1 MLGDILREARERAG
15 LSQEQLAFR
24 AGVDRTYVSQL
35 ENDKK
40 SPTVQTLF
48 RLCSA
53 MKTSPAAVVARLE
66 RRLARPS
73 PSRQTKAPATKRS

>member
-1 MLGDILREARERAG
+1 MLGDILREAREKAG
-15 LSQEQLAFR
+15 LTQEQLAFQ

-40 SPTVQTLF
+40 SPTVATLF

-53 MKTSPAAVVARLE
+53 MKVSPSKLLARLE
-66 RRLARPS
+66 RRLKGR
-73 PSRQTKAPATKRS
+73 

>member
-1 MLGDILREARERAG
+1 MLGQILREAREKAG

-24 AGVDRTYVSQL
+24 AGVDRTYISQL

-48 RLCSA
+48 RICRA
-53 MKTSPAAVVARLE
+53 MKESPGKVITRLE
-66 RRLARPS
+66 KQLAR
-73 PSRQTKAPATKRS
+73 QTQAAPKRGH

>member
-15 LSQEQLAFR
+15 LTQEQLAFQ

-48 RLCSA
+48 RLCRA
-53 MKTSPAAVVARLE
+53 MKASPAGVIARLE
-66 RRLARPS
+66 KRLVRGS
-73 PSRQTKAPATKRS
+73 PSRFAKAPASKRN

>member
-1 MLGDILREARERAG
+1 MLGEILREAREKAG

-24 AGVDRTYVSQL
+24 AGVDRTYISQL

-48 RLCSA
+48 RICRA
-53 MKTSPAAVVARLE
+53 MKESPGKVITRLE
-66 RRLARPS
+66 KRLAH
-73 PSRQTKAPATKRS
+73 QTQSVPKRRR

>member
-53 MKTSPAAVVARLE
+53 MKTSPAAVIARLE
-66 RRLARPS
+66 RRLAQRLPI
-73 PSRQTKAPATKRS
+73 RATKSPRSKRS

>member
-1 MLGDILREARERAG
+1 MLGDILREAREKAG

-40 SPTVQTLF
+40 SPTIQTLF
-48 RLCSA
+48 RLCGA
-53 MKTSPAAVVARLE
+53 MKASPAAVIGRLE
-66 RRLARPS
+66 RSLARRS
-73 PSRQTKAPATKRS
+73 PSRQAKAPAPKRS

>member
-1 MLGDILREARERAG
+1 MLGGILREAREKAG
-15 LSQEQLAFR
+15 LTQEELAFR

-48 RLCSA
+48 RLCEA
-53 MKTSPAAVVARLE
+53 MNASPAAAITRLE
-66 RRLARPS
+66 RRL
-73 PSRQTKAPATKRS
+73 KRRS

>member
-1 MLGDILREARERAG
+1 MLGDFLREAREKAG

-48 RLCSA
+48 RLCGA
-53 MKTSPAAVVARLE
+53 MKASPATVIARLE
-66 RRLARPS
+66 RRLAQRP
-73 PSRQTKAPATKRS
+73 PNRQAKAKRS

>member
-1 MLGDILREARERAG
+1 MLGQILREAREKAG

-24 AGVDRTYVSQL
+24 ADLDRTYISHL

-48 RLCSA
+48 RICRA
-53 MKTSPAAVVARLE
+53 MKESPGKVITRLE
-66 RRLARPS
+66 KRLAR
-73 PSRQTKAPATKRS
+73 QTQSVPKRRR

>member
-1 MLGDILREARERAG
+1 MLGGILRESREKAG

-40 SPTVQTLF
+40 SPTVKTLF
-48 RLCSA
+48 RLCEA
-53 MKTSPAAVVARLE
+53 MKASPAAVIGRLE
-66 RRLARPS
+66 RRL
-73 PSRQTKAPATKRS
+73 KRRS

>member
-1 MLGDILREARERAG
+1 MLGEILRAAREKAG

-24 AGVDRTYVSQL
+24 AGLDRTYISQL

-48 RLCSA
+48 RLCGA
-53 MKTSPAAVVARLE
+53 MKTSPAAVIARLE
-66 RRLARPS
+66 RRLSRP
-73 PSRQTKAPATKRS
+73 K